1 MFYVSSS
8 LQVYYTIKGIF
19 LQYFYFNLFDFLLLI
34 ILYTSVFVI
43 DYIYIA
49 VLVCWVVSG
58 VYWIGL
64 LIEYIC

>member
-1 MFYVSSS
+1 MFPSS
-8 LQVYYTIKGIF
+8 LQVLLYYKGYIF
-19 LQYFYFNLFDFLLLI
+19 AIVYFNLFDFLLLI
-34 ILYTSVFVI
+34 ILCTSMFVI

-49 VLVCWVVSG
+49 ALVECVVVG